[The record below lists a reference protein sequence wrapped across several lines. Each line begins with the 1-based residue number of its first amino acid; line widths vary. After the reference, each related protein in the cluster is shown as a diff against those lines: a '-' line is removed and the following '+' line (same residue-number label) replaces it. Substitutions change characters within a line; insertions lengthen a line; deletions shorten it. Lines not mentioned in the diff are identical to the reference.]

1 MCSSR
6 AIGVDGLSKAYLI
19 YDRPQDRLK
28 QMLAS
33 RARRALGLEPR
44 RYYTE
49 HWALRDVSFEV
60 HRGETVGVLGRNG
73 SGKSTL
79 LQIICGTLAPTAGRV
94 VTAGRISALL
104 ELGAG
109 FNPEFTGRENAVLN
123 AQILG
128 LGQEEV
134 EERLGEIES
143 FADIGDFFDRP
154 VKTYSSGMFVR
165 VAFAVQACVE
175 PEILIVDEA
184 LSVGDEKFQRK
195 CFDRFERLRAA
206 GTAIL
211 FVTHSTT
218 LVERFCQRAILL
230 NCGELIGVGP
240 SSQIVDQYHAL
251 LYADEQTY
259 LKFLN
264 RQQAAAATPA
274 LLPVPEELPA
284 LPADTEGGAGEGRAL
299 AVIESCRLLGADG
312 TPREVFAPG
321 SVAIVSVRVRCL
333 ADVDE
338 IQAGLAIKT
347 VEGVH
352 AFGTSTLYSGQNHRH
367 ARRGEELR
375 FDFELEL
382 ALCHGVYFVSAAIA
396 RPISHADMSY
406 LDKRTDALVFKVDE
420 PRLKAGGIARLP
432 CRITVH
438 QGEVA

>member
-1 MCSSR
+1 MSSNC
-6 AIGVDGLSKAYLI
+6 AICVDGVSKAYTV
-19 YDRPQDRLK
+19 YGRPQDRLK

-60 HRGETVGVLGRNG
+60 QRGETVGVLGRNG

-79 LQIICGTLAPTAGRV
+79 LQIICGTLAPSAGRV

-123 AQILG
+123 ARILG
-128 LGQEEV
+128 LSQAYV
-134 EERLGEIES
+134 AARLDEIER

-175 PEILIVDEA
+175 PDILIVDEA

-195 CFDRFERLRAA
+195 CFDRFEQLQAT

-218 LVERFCQRAILL
+218 LVERFCERAILL
-230 NCGELIGVGP
+230 NGGELIGEGP
-240 SSQIVDQYHAL
+240 SSQVVDQYHAL
-251 LYADEQTY
+251 LYADGQTY

-264 RQQAAAATPA
+264 RQQGAVQQASPPAADAPTTPA
-274 LLPVPEELPA
+274 EAAE
-284 LPADTEGGAGEGRAL
+284 EGRAQ
-299 AVIESCRLLGADG
+299 AMIESCSLLDADG
-312 TPREVFAPG
+312 MPCEVFAPG
-321 SVAIVSVRVRCL
+321 ASAKVSVSVRCL
-333 ADVDE
+333 TDLDG
-338 IQAGLAIKT
+338 IQAGLTIKT

-352 AFGTSTLYSGQNHRH
+352 AFGTSTLYTGQNLKR
-367 ARRGEELR
+367 ARRGEALR
-375 FDFELEL
+375 FDFEVDL
-382 ALCHGVYFVSAAIA
+382 ALCHGVYFISAAIA
-396 RPISHADMSY
+396 RPVSQADMAY
-406 LDKRTDALVFKVDE
+406 LDKRTDVIVFKVDE
-420 PRLKAGGIARLP
+420 PRPKATGIARLP
-432 CRITVH
+432 CRIIVR